1 LAFALFFIFAMA
13 NPSAAIAGFVFEKN
27 FTGVGGNAVAIAGE
41 RIVIGAPNEDNMTGA
56 VYLYRYDVGTKTWV
70 EEQRLIASD
79 GQEGDGF
86 GFSVAISSSGD
97 RIAIGSPGDNDNG
110 FLSGSAY
117 VFRLSA
123 GKWLQEQKIIASDG
137 ALGALFGSSIGI
149 AANRIAIGSP
159 GDDDIASRSGAVY
172 VYRFNSE
179 TTQWFQEQ
187 KLVAPDGGHEDSL
200 GFSVAIEGDRIVA
213 GAIQTN
219 NCQCLPPRTGSA
231 HVFAFYSGSGSWA
244 LEAKLIPPDGLGGD
258 LFGNAV
264 SISGDRIVVGTMFAG
279 YAYAFRHD
287 NNGWVTEQ
295 KLEPS
300 GGTGGGEF
308 GSAIAIAG
316 DRIVAGA
323 PGVNSRRGAVF
334 LFRFDP
340 VKVTWVQEQILTDPN
355 ASENVGF
362 GRSIAIGGELIVA
375 GEPGSGAAFAFRF
388 TPDSDGDGVLD
399 DQDRCPNTPSGAVVD
414 ANGCAAS
421 QLDTDGDGVTD
432 DRDQCPNSDVRP
444 TIIIGTC
451 DSGVENVLFEEEPA
465 GCSITDEI
473 MKLAA
478 DAKSHGQFVSQVDK
492 FLQDLQSA
500 GILEPNEKNAIKDC
514 AVQSNLP

>member
-1 LAFALFFIFAMA
+1 
-13 NPSAAIAGFVFEKN
+13 
-27 FTGVGGNAVAIAGE
+27 
-41 RIVIGAPNEDNMTGA
+41 
-56 VYLYRYDVGTKTWV
+56 
-70 EEQRLIASD
+70 
-79 GQEGDGF
+79 
-86 GFSVAISSSGD
+86 
-97 RIAIGSPGDNDNG
+97 
-110 FLSGSAY
+110 
-117 VFRLSA
+117 
-123 GKWLQEQKIIASDG
+123 
-137 ALGALFGSSIGI
+137 
-149 AANRIAIGSP
+149 
-159 GDDDIASRSGAVY
+159 VY

-362 GRSIAIGGELIVA
+362 GRSVAIGGELIVA
-375 GEPGSGAAFAFRF
+375 GEPGSEAAYAFRF
-388 TPDSDGDGVLD
+388 IADS
-399 DQDRCPNTPSGAVVD
+399 
-414 ANGCAAS
+414 
-421 QLDTDGDGVTD
+421 DGDGVTD